1 MEWNLDM
8 GPNAVLF
15 FSHSEVVSGC
25 YLILALNIKGSGLLL
40 GNVDS
45 RKFSAERKRGKA
57 VDPTRLCDVELSANS
72 FFFFFYWT
80 IQKLQHH
87 LHSQNQGLLLSF
99 WHVSY
104 CWIPILEVILGVF
117 VMPATIMPCKFLF
130 KQMHLL
136 YFSLI
141 ERCCAPQNEAFNTK

>member
-57 VDPTRLCDVELSANS
+57 VDPTRLCDAELSANS
-72 FFFFFYWT
+72 FFFLFLLNHSEAAAPSAFTKSGSTT
-80 IQKLQHH
+80 IILA
-87 LHSQNQGLLLSF
+87 GFLLLNSN
-99 WHVSY
+99 S
-104 CWIPILEVILGVF
+104 
-117 VMPATIMPCKFLF
+117 
-130 KQMHLL
+130 
-136 YFSLI
+136 
-141 ERCCAPQNEAFNTK
+141 

>member
-57 VDPTRLCDVELSANS
+57 VDPTRLCDAELSANS
-72 FFFFFYWT
+72 FFFFIFIEPFRSCST
-80 IQKLQHH
+80 ICIHKIRVYYYHF
-87 LHSQNQGLLLSF
+87 GR
-99 WHVSY
+99 
-104 CWIPILEVILGVF
+104 
-117 VMPATIMPCKFLF
+117 FLIAEF
-130 KQMHLL
+130 QFLK
-136 YFSLI
+136 
-141 ERCCAPQNEAFNTK
+141 